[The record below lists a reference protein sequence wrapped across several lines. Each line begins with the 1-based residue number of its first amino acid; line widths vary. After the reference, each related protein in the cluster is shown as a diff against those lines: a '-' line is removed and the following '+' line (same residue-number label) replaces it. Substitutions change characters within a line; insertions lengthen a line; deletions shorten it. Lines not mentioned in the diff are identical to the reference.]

1 MYAAAAL
8 IACSP
13 TRKHAPMRRRP
24 RYRSNV
30 GRCAAT
36 VLLSWVLLL
45 LQLVCTRSADSSA
58 AGRPGG
64 GLLASG
70 ARQPRAHPASLPPE
84 EDLESVASTKKAR
97 RPRGWGRRNRMST
110 CRVTSFAAA
119 SEDQQQRSSQGGGL
133 HMRPLD
139 WAMGKHG
146 RLARDLKMALAGALA
161 GAIATAALF
170 PIDTAKTLRQA
181 NPKAF
186 RGTRDALGHIC
197 RTRGPWAIYN
207 GIPTAVLGAMPSS
220 ALYFG
225 TYEAVKTRLM
235 RLAAEH
241 FPANPEGDGGS
252 GGGGGGVHPAARAGA
267 HAVAAACGNAGS
279 SLIFVPK
286 EYVKQTLQAS
296 GMGAAGAVRET
307 AKDVV
312 RRTLREKGV
321 RGLYRGYW
329 ATLSRNV
336 PSAIIRFSLY
346 EEIKLFIGPAR
357 LMSAPPAF
365 LLAGALAGACAS
377 GITTPFDVLKTRV
390 ATGSLDGGRGFTKN
404 MVSIVAEDG
413 WKGLYAGFQ
422 PRVVMSGLFTAVG
435 FGSFEALKIVLGVSA
450 EAPPPADGGPV
461 VVAASSGA
469 PDTTRR

>member
-1 MYAAAAL
+1 
-8 IACSP
+8 
-13 TRKHAPMRRRP
+13 
-24 RYRSNV
+24 
-30 GRCAAT
+30 
-36 VLLSWVLLL
+36 
-45 LQLVCTRSADSSA
+45 
-58 AGRPGG
+58 
-64 GLLASG
+64 
-70 ARQPRAHPASLPPE
+70 
-84 EDLESVASTKKAR
+84 
-97 RPRGWGRRNRMST
+97 
-110 CRVTSFAAA
+110 
-119 SEDQQQRSSQGGGL
+119 
-133 HMRPLD
+133 
-139 WAMGKHG
+139 
-146 RLARDLKMALAGALA
+146 
-161 GAIATAALF
+161 
-170 PIDTAKTLRQA
+170 
-181 NPKAF
+181 
-186 RGTRDALGHIC
+186 

-235 RLAAEH
+235 RLAADH
-241 FPANPEGDGGS
+241 FPGNSEGGVGGE
-252 GGGGGGVHPAARAGA
+252 GGGVGGVHPAARAGA

-296 GMGAAGAVRET
+296 GMGAAGAVREN
-307 AKDVV
+307 AKDIV

-390 ATGSLDGGRGFTKN
+390 ATGSLDGGRGFTRN

-413 WKGLYAGFQ
+413 WKGLYVGFQ

-435 FGSFEALKIVLGVSA
+435 FGSFEALKGLLGVSTA
-450 EAPPPADGGPV
+450 ALPPPAGGP
-461 VVAASSGA
+461 AAVIAGADAGA
-469 PDTTRR
+469 PAGTRREGGGRRRR